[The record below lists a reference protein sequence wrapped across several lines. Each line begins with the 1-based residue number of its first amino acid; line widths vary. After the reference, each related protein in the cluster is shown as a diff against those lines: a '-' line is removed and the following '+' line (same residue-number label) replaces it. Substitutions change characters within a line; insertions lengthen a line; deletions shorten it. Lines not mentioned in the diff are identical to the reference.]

1 MEARHTKE
9 VREMIKKFIQKLD
22 NIDPMPWNQAWLMA
36 IAFVI
41 VIALAVFGNY
51 LDDKD
56 ANRESNL
63 KKMGSVEFLQR

>member
-1 MEARHTKE
+1 
-9 VREMIKKFIQKLD
+9 MIKKFIQKLD

>member
-9 VREMIKKFIQKLD
+9 VREMIQKFIQKLD